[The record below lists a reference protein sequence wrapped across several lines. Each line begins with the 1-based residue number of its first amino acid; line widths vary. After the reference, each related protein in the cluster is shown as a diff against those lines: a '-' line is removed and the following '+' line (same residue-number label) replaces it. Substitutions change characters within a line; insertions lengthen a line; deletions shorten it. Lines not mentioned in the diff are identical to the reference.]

1 VTRELGSESL
11 LCVRGADGAVRVFF
25 NVCRHRGSRL
35 VEGRAGRSK
44 VLQCPYHAWTYDL
57 QGALRGAPNTD
68 RLPSFDKS
76 CLGLRELRSQ
86 TVDGLVFADATGE
99 APPLE
104 DRLGG
109 LAAILAPY
117 RLGELALGETIVYD
131 VAANWKAIAEN
142 YNECD
147 HCPGV
152 HPEFVEYSNWMSG
165 EFYEGG
171 AAWCGGTMDLKA
183 DAHTMAFGGGGER
196 DPLPGLDEAARRTV
210 GYLAIFPNLLI
221 SLHPDYVMVHT
232 LWPKSAGETE
242 VRCDWLF
249 DAAAMT
255 QPGFDGSDA
264 VAFWDLVNRQ
274 DWHVCELAQRG
285 AHSRGFG
292 RGRYSG
298 GEGAVHEFDRMV
310 ARSYLA
316 GRPADAPL
324 PEPTAA
330 T

>member
-1 VTRELGSESL
+1 VQVGLGE
-11 LCVRGADGAVRVFF
+11 RA
-25 NVCRHRGSRL
+25 HRG
-35 VEGRAGRSK
+35 RA
-44 VLQCPYHAWTYDL
+44 
-57 QGALRGAPNTD
+57 
-68 RLPSFDKS
+68 
-76 CLGLRELRSQ
+76 LGLDALVDERE
-86 TVDGLVFADATGE
+86 E
-99 APPLE
+99 PLE

-117 RLGELALGETIVYD
+117 HLGELALGETIVYD

-171 AAWCGGTMDLKA
+171 AAWCGGTMDLKP

-255 QPGFDGSDA
+255 QPAFDGSDA

-324 PEPTAA
+324 AEPTAA